1 MMFVD
6 CSAMSFCKKIVCF
19 LTPRQVLRKGLL
31 GLFLAGFALLAGSVW
46 AEAINTESATAK
58 YVAPFEMAAS
68 QAAASPRQVERAVK
82 ATLTDDQRIAAEVAA
97 LLARNPLFTDVR
109 PLVNG
114 SVVQLEG
121 SVRNAEAK
129 ELATKLAESVKG
141 VVAVD
146 NALIVSADFRS
157 QLGEVIRKVRD
168 RLVQLITSIPMFL
181 LAIMVLVLFNW
192 IGRGLAAHPG
202 LLGFRPHY
210 GNTYFQSLI
219 RRGIRI
225 AFIAV
230 GFLVALDLLDST
242 ALVGALLGSVSII
255 GVTLGFAF
263 RGVAENYIAGV
274 LLSLRSPFE
283 PGDHV
288 VIGTHEGKVAS
299 LSARSTVLITLS
311 GEHLRLP
318 NAMVFSQSI
327 LNYSRNNKRRFS
339 FVLGID
345 VREDLA
351 KAQRLGV
358 HTLIT
363 MQGILEN
370 PLPKAVIQQIHAPIA
385 DVEYYAWIDQDE
397 TDFISARSEAIRMVR
412 AELKKAG
419 IDIPAPTYR
428 LQLMES
434 ASRTE
439 PGKPVS
445 PRTRPV
451 TPQAPVDKTTE
462 IDEQIAEIR
471 SRQKP
476 EKDLLTPREEHPEE
490 AEPTQPPAQKTK

>member
-1 MMFVD
+1 MVD
-6 CSAMSFCKKIVCF
+6 MPALRFCSLMTRLFM
-19 LTPRQVLRKGLL
+19 PGLRRGMVGLL
-31 GLFLAGFALLAGSVW
+31 MLGHALA
-46 AEAINTESATAK
+46 ATAAWADEK
-58 YVAPFEMAAS
+58 ATETARPSRYIAPFATAYASAAAS
-68 QAAASPRQVERAVK
+68 QAVASPKQVEKAVQ
-82 ATLTDDQRIAAEVAA
+82 ATLTDDQRIATEVTA
-97 LLARNPLFTDVR
+97 LLARNPLFADVR
-109 PLVNG
+109 VLVNG
-114 SVVQLEG
+114 SVVSLEG
-121 SVRNAEAK
+121 TVRNSESKA
-129 ELATKLAESVKG
+129 LATKLAESVKG

-146 NALIVSADFRS
+146 NRLTLSTNLAFRLDEVTQKLHERVI
-157 QLGEVIRKVRD
+157 QLVG
-168 RLVQLITSIPMFL
+168 SIPIFL
-181 LAIMVLVLFNW
+181 LSLLVLALASW
-192 IGRGLAAHPG
+192 MGRWLSAHPG
-202 LLGFRPHY
+202 ILGFRFNY

-219 RRGIRI
+219 RRGIHI
-225 AFIAV
+225 AFVIG

-288 VIGTHEGKVAS
+288 MIGTHEGKVAS
-299 LSARSTVLITLS
+299 LSARSTVLVTLS

-339 FVLGID
+339 FVLGIGI
-345 VREDLA
+345 REDLA
-351 KAQRLGV
+351 KAQRIGV

-363 MQGILEN
+363 MNGILEN
-370 PLPKAVIQQIHAPIA
+370 PPPKAVIQQINAPIA
-385 DVEYYAWIDQDE
+385 NVEYFAWIDQEE

-412 AELKKAG
+412 AELKESG
-419 IDIPAPTYR
+419 IDIPEPTYR
-428 LQLMES
+428 VQLLEGGPL
-434 ASRTE
+434 AE
-439 PGKPVS
+439 AGKPAVL
-445 PRTRPV
+445 RTRPV

-476 EKDLLTPREEHPEE
+476 DEDLLTPREGTP
-490 AEPTQPPAQKTK
+490 AESAPAQEKASS